1 MTQTKEKIPGILIA
15 FTVIIITE
23 IMFFSGIISAFVIA
37 ASKAQNW
44 PPIDQPRL
52 PLSWSLTNMLVL
64 VASGIFMYLFVKSVK
79 QNAKKG
85 QLLIL
90 AIVLAIIFL
99 VVQGSE
105 WVNLVN
111 FGAQNSDGLY
121 ASYFYSIIGL
131 HGIHAFIGLVFL
143 IFLYLKSKKNTSID
157 VNKVR
162 AVGYF
167 WSFVCILWPV
177 LYYLIYMY

>member
-1 MTQTKEKIPGILIA
+1 MSKTKEKIPGILIA
-15 FTVIIITE
+15 LTVIIITE
-23 IMFFSGIISAFVIA
+23 IMFFTGIISAYLIA

-52 PLSWSLTNMLVL
+52 PLSWSLTNMIVL
-64 VASGIFMYLFVKSVK
+64 LASGVFMYLFVK
-79 QNAKKG
+79 NARRNTKKL
-85 QLLIL
+85 QFLII
-90 AIVLAIIFL
+90 AIVLAVIFL

-105 WVNLVN
+105 WINLVN

-131 HGIHAFIGLVFL
+131 HGVHVFIGL
-143 IFLYLKSKKNTSID
+143 IFLSGLYLVSRKKTSMD
-157 VNKVR
+157 VNKIR

-167 WSFVCILWPV
+167 WSFVCILWPI
-177 LYYLIYMY
+177 LFYLIYMY

>member
-1 MTQTKEKIPGILIA
+1 
-15 FTVIIITE
+15 
-23 IMFFSGIISAFVIA
+23 MFFSGIISAYVIA

-64 VASGIFMYLFVKSVK
+64 LASGVFMYLFVKSVK
-79 QNAKKG
+79 QNKKN
-85 QLLIL
+85 QQFLIV
-90 AIVLAIIFL
+90 ATVLAIIFL
-99 VVQGSE
+99 IVQGSE
-105 WVNLVN
+105 WVKLVN

-131 HGIHAFIGLVFL
+131 HAIHVLIGVVFL
-143 IFLYLKSKKNTSID
+143 RILHYKSRKKESID
-157 VNKVR
+157 FDKTR

-167 WSFVCILWPV
+167 WYFVCLLWPI
-177 LYYLIYMY
+177 LFYLIYMY

>member
-1 MTQTKEKIPGILIA
+1 MTKTKEKIPGILIA
-15 FTVIIITE
+15 LTVVIITE
-23 IMFFSGIISAFVIA
+23 IMFFTGIISAYLIA

-52 PLSWSLTNMLVL
+52 PLSWSLTNMIVL
-64 VASGIFMYLFVKSVK
+64 LASGVFMYLFVKNVR
-79 QNAKKG
+79 QNTKKL
-85 QLLIL
+85 QFLIIAILL
-90 AIVLAIIFL
+90 AVIFL

-105 WVNLVN
+105 WINLVN

-131 HGIHAFIGLVFL
+131 HGVHVFIGL
-143 IFLYLKSKKNTSID
+143 IFLSGLYLGSRKKTSID
-157 VNKVR
+157 VNKTR

-167 WSFVCILWPV
+167 WSFVCILWPI
-177 LYYLIYMY
+177 LFYLIYMY

>member
-1 MTQTKEKIPGILIA
+1 MTETKEKIPGILIA
-15 FTVIIITE
+15 LTVIIITE
-23 IMFFSGIISAFVIA
+23 ILFFSGIISAYVIA

-44 PPIDQPRL
+44 PPVDQPRL

-79 QNAKKG
+79 KNAKKTI
-85 QLLIL
+85 LLVLTIL
-90 AIVLAIIFL
+90 LAIIFL
-99 VVQGSE
+99 AIQGSE

-131 HGIHAFIGLVFL
+131 HGVHALFGLILLVV
-143 IFLYLKSKKNTSID
+143 LYFKAKSNTAI
-157 VNKVR
+157 NINGTR

-167 WSFVCILWPV
+167 WSFVCILWPI
-177 LYYLIYMY
+177 LYYLIYLY

>member
-15 FTVIIITE
+15 LSVIIITE
-23 IMFFSGIISAFVIA
+23 ILFFSGIISAYVIA

-52 PLSWSLTNMLVL
+52 SLSWSLTNMLVL
-64 VASGIFMYLFVKSVK
+64 VASGIFMYFFVKSVK
-79 QNAKKG
+79 KNAKKG
-85 QLLIL
+85 QLLII

-99 VVQGSE
+99 VVQGTE

-131 HGIHAFIGLVFL
+131 HGIHVFTGL
-143 IFLYLKSKKNTSID
+143 IFLIVLYLNSRHKTSID
-157 VNKVR
+157 VDKTR

-177 LYYLIYMY
+177 LYYLIYLY

>member
-15 FTVIIITE
+15 LSVIIITE
-23 IMFFSGIISAFVIA
+23 ILFFSGIISAYVIA

-52 PLSWSLTNMLVL
+52 PLSWSLSNMVLL
-64 VASGIFMYLFVKSVK
+64 VASGVFMYFFVKSVQK
-79 QNAKKG
+79 NAKKG
-85 QLLIL
+85 QFLIL

-99 VVQGSE
+99 VVQGTE

-131 HGIHAFIGLVFL
+131 HGIHALIGLVFL
-143 IFLYLKSKKNTSID
+143 IVLYLKSQNKTSID
-157 VNKVR
+157 VSKTR

-177 LYYLIYMY
+177 LFYLIYMY